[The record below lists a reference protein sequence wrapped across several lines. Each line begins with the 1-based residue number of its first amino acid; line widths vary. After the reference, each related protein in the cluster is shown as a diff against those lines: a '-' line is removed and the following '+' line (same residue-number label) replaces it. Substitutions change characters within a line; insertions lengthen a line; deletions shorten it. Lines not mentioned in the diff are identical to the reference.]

1 MVLWVCTE
9 MMMHTALFFEML
21 VRLCQ
26 TTRCHI
32 PEDGSPHIHLR
43 DDHRSD
49 FVTISAEAFILYVK
63 HYVF

>member
-1 MVLWVCTE
+1 
-9 MMMHTALFFEML
+9 MHTALFFEMS